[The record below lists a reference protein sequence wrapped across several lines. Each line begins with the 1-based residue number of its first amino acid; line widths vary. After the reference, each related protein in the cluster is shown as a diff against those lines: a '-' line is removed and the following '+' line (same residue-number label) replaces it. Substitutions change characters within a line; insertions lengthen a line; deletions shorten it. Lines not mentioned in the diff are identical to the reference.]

1 MILTLMLALCSL
13 TALYAQT
20 GKDTAKVCYTHEEA
34 NKIADK
40 MVYAHE
46 ADSLRKVAEKQVQ
59 HLTDQSYAL
68 MMTIKA
74 KQKEVD
80 AEKSIVVAKE
90 GIIEGKDVEIVGL
103 RDARKKDAR
112 KLRWTRIGWISTT
125 GVLVYFLVTK

>member
-1 MILTLMLALCSL
+1 M
-13 TALYAQT
+13 
-20 GKDTAKVCYTHEEA
+20 

-40 MVYAHE
+40 MVFAHE

-59 HLTDQSYAL
+59 HLTDRGYAL
-68 MMTIKA
+68 QMAIAA

-90 GIIEGKDVEIVGL
+90 GIISGKDLEIVGL
-103 RDARKKDAR
+103 RDVMKKDAR

-125 GVLVYFLVTK
+125 GILTYLLLTE

>member
-1 MILTLMLALCSL
+1 M
-13 TALYAQT
+13 
-20 GKDTAKVCYTHEEA
+20 

-40 MVYAHE
+40 MVFAHE

-68 MMTIKA
+68 KMAIAA

-90 GIIEGKDVEIVGL
+90 GIIEGKDLEIVGL
-103 RDARKKDAR
+103 REARKKDAR
-112 KLRWTRIGWISTT
+112 KLRWTRVGWLTTT
-125 GVLVYFLVTK
+125 GVLTYFLLTK